1 MNRFN
6 EVAVKRNPQL
16 TCSIQYSKMVI
27 NTAKDAKAQIPSTQI
42 QSSIV
47 AGTLSLKIFIIIS
60 FPVHRISG
68 NVPTY
73 RYLPEDNDSAN
84 SEDCW
89 FMDLQLNQ
97 VHELVSICLVA
108 NLNEITLILERQC
121 KILTFF

>member
-1 MNRFN
+1 MPRHKSPPLRFRAALLR
-6 EVAVKRNPQL
+6 VL
-16 TCSIQYSKMVI
+16 M
-27 NTAKDAKAQIPSTQI
+27 
-42 QSSIV
+42 
-47 AGTLSLKIFIIIS
+47 SLKIFIIIS